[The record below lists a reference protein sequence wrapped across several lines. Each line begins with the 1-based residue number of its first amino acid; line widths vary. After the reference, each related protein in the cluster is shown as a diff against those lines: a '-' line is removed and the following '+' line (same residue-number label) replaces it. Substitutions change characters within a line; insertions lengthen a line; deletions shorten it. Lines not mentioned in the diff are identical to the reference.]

1 MDLLAET
8 VNFNFPSATLSG
20 GIVNPMRNLFWTLGT
35 FGSMLV
41 CGAAAVWL
49 AICVL
54 APLTQNVEGP
64 FEFFGLIILG
74 SGIIGALAPAIAI
87 AYLRKGGS
95 PWRFDI
101 RTIFTITLLIAL
113 LLGLVCYA
121 VR

>member
-1 MDLLAET
+1 M
-8 VNFNFPSATLSG
+8 
-20 GIVNPMRNLFWTLGT
+20 
-35 FGSMLV
+35 
-41 CGAAAVWL
+41 
-49 AICVL
+49 
-54 APLTQNVEGP
+54 TQNVEGP

-87 AYLRKGGS
+87 AHLRKGGS